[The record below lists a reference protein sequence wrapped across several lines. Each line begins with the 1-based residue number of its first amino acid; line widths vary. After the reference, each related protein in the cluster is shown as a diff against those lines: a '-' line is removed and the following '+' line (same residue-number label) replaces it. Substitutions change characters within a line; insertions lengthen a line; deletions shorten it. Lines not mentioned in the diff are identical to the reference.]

1 MSVPCTVARGLHTN
15 VYQVELGH
23 SVTVK
28 NMKTQTLE
36 TIEKGSLVWVF
47 DEITEFEYFFKFVYA
62 NQIYQTLQSD
72 LNDGVTRD
80 LQPKKPK

>member
-1 MSVPCTVARGLHTN
+1 MKQQPQRSNKVSVPCTVARGLHTN

-47 DEITEFEYFFKFVYA
+47 DEITEF
-62 NQIYQTLQSD
+62 
-72 LNDGVTRD
+72 
-80 LQPKKPK
+80 

>member
-1 MSVPCTVARGLHTN
+1 MSVPCTVARGLHTT

-28 NMKTQTLE
+28 NMKTQTLDLE

-47 DEITEFEYFFKFVYA
+47 DEITKFEYFFKFVYA
-62 NQIYQTLQSD
+62 NQIYQTL
-72 LNDGVTRD
+72 
-80 LQPKKPK
+80 

>member
-62 NQIYQTLQSD
+62 TKYTKHYNQT
-72 LNDGVTRD
+72 
-80 LQPKKPK
+80 